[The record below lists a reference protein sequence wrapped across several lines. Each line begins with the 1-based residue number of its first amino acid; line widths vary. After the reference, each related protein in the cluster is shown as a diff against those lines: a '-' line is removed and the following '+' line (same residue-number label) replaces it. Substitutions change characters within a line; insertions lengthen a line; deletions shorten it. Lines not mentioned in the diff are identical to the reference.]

1 MQVEQ
6 KNKIKCKV
14 CGCEVDSFKYHKH
27 VMDTHCEWLRKQI
40 KFNSCDNNLFTE
52 SCFTCHH
59 KKENHMPDLNDG
71 SSKCDFPDCD
81 CKDFKVNKNK

>member
-27 VMDTHCEWLRKQI
+27 VMDTHCE
-40 KFNSCDNNLFTE
+40 
-52 SCFTCHH
+52 
-59 KKENHMPDLNDG
+59 
-71 SSKCDFPDCD
+71 
-81 CKDFKVNKNK
+81 